1 MSQSKWEQISAKA
14 RQKVLDDIPAEW
26 KIPQE
31 KLPGDDIRDVTGVAA
46 SSGILS
52 ERELAITDS
61 LATEIVAKVGTGEWK
76 AEEVTVAFCK
86 RAALAHQVVRYCCN
100 KIHRRLFFFL
110 SPPPPPIPPYSMWE
124 NFLIFSYLFLVLL

>member
-31 KLPGDDIRDVTGVAA
+31 KLPGDDIRDVTGAAA

-86 RAALAHQVVRYCCN
+86 RAALAHQVVRYCYN
-100 KIHRRLFFFL
+100 KNASKIQKK
-110 SPPPPPIPPYSMWE
+110 PPLLPCGKF
-124 NFLIFSYLFLVLL
+124 FLIFSHLFLVLFL

>member
-31 KLPGDDIRDVTGVAA
+31 KLPGDDIRDVTGAAA

-86 RAALAHQVVRYCCN
+86 RAALAHQVVRYLLKQKN
-100 KIHRRLFFFL
+100 YINDSKKPPFFHVG
-110 SPPPPPIPPYSMWE
+110 
-124 NFLIFSYLFLVLL
+124 NFLIFSHLFLVLL